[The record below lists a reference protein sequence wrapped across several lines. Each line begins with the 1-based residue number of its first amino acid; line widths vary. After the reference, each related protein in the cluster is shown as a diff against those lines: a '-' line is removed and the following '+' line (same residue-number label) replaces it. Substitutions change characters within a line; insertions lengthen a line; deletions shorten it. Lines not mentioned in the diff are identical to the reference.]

1 MRVFRSRG
9 GNLMKAINTPQRI
22 TVLGAG
28 FGALSTIRELRRRDA
43 QVEITLVAPRAEL
56 HYLPGIIWIP
66 SGQRKR
72 EDLVVPLDNF
82 LRRQRVRF
90 VAAEATGLADG
101 GRTVHTSAGELAN
114 DALVIATGGR
124 FIKKLPGIEHAITPC
139 EGIAAA
145 ERIRDRVREM
155 QGGTIAVGFGGNP
168 NEPTAVRGGPMFEFL
183 FGLDTQL
190 RSEGRREHFELV
202 FFNPSMEPG
211 KRLGTKAVRHLLDEM
226 ARRGIRTH
234 LGHKPQRFEIDKVV
248 TEGGEFHADL
258 ILFMPGMTGNAWFDA
273 TDLPRSSG
281 GLLQADAHCRIPGF
295 ECVVVV
301 GDSGSFPGPDWMPKQ
316 AHMADLQAVAAAQNL
331 LGDLRGVPT
340 SVAFEVEL
348 MCIVDAMD
356 RGSLVWRTSKR
367 NWLLP
372 SMRALH
378 WAKRLFEWKYLRQY
392 R

>member
-1 MRVFRSRG
+1 M
-9 GNLMKAINTPQRI
+9 NAINSPARI

-28 FGALSTIRELRRRDA
+28 FAGLSTIRELRRRDA
-43 QVEITLVAPRAEL
+43 HAEITLVAPRAEL

-66 SGQRKR
+66 SGLRKR
-72 EDLVVPLDNF
+72 GDLIVPLDNF
-82 LRRQRVRF
+82 LRRQRVKF
-90 VAAEATGLADG
+90 FAAEVIGLADG
-101 GRTVHTSAGELAN
+101 GRVVQTSAGDLAN

-139 EGIAAA
+139 EGITAA

-155 QGGTIAVGFGGNP
+155 RGGTIAVGFGGNP

-190 RSEGRREHFELV
+190 RNEGRREHFELV
-202 FFNPSMEPG
+202 FFNPSNEPG
-211 KRLGTKAVRHLLDEM
+211 KRLGTKAVRHLLEEM
-226 ARRGIRTH
+226 ERRGIRTH

-248 TEGGEFHADL
+248 TEGCEFPANL

-273 TDLPRSSG
+273 TDLPRSPG
-281 GLLQADAHCRIPGF
+281 GLLQADAQCRVPGF
-295 ECVVVV
+295 ERVVVV

-331 LGDLRGVPT
+331 LGDLRGVPSSAT
-340 SVAFEVEL
+340 FNVEL
-348 MCIVDAMD
+348 ICIIDALD
-356 RGSLVWRTSKR
+356 RGSLVWRTAQR

-372 SMRALH
+372 SMHLLH

>member
-1 MRVFRSRG
+1 MTMISS
-9 GNLMKAINTPQRI
+9 PERI

-28 FGALSTIRELRRRDA
+28 FAGLSSIRELRKRDA
-43 QVEITLVAPRAEL
+43 HVEITLVAPRAEL

-66 SGQRKR
+66 SGVRKR
-72 EDLVVPLDNF
+72 EDLIVPLENF
-82 LRRQRVRF
+82 LRRQRVKF
-90 VAAEATGLADG
+90 IAAEVIGLTDG
-101 GRTVHTSAGELAN
+101 GRVVQTSAGDIAN

-168 NEPTAVRGGPMFEFL
+168 NEPSAVRGGPMFEFL

-190 RSEGRREHFELV
+190 RKEGRRERFELV
-202 FFNPSMEPG
+202 FFNPSTEPG
-211 KRLGTKAVRHLLDEM
+211 KRLGTKAVGHLLDEM
-226 ARRGIRTH
+226 ARRDIRTH

-248 TEGGEFHADL
+248 TEGGEFRADL
-258 ILFMPGMTGNAWFDA
+258 ILFMPGMTGNTWFDA
-273 TDLPRSSG
+273 TDLPRSPG
-281 GLLQADAHCRIPGF
+281 GLLQADAHCRVPGF
-295 ECVVVV
+295 ERVVVV
-301 GDSGSFPGPDWMPKQ
+301 GDSGSFQGPDWMPKQ

-340 SVAFEVEL
+340 TASFKVEL
-348 MCIVDAMD
+348 ICIIDAID
-356 RGSLVWRTSKR
+356 RGSLVWRTPKR

-372 SMRALH
+372 SMRLLH

>member
-1 MRVFRSRG
+1 MI
-9 GNLMKAINTPQRI
+9 AINTPARI

-28 FGALSTIRELRRRDA
+28 FAGLSAIRELRKRDA
-43 QVEITLVAPRAEL
+43 HAKITLVAPRAEL

-66 SGQRKR
+66 SGLRKR
-72 EDLVVPLDNF
+72 EDLIVPLDNF
-82 LRRQRVRF
+82 LRRQRVTF
-90 VAAEATGLADG
+90 LAAEVTGLADG
-101 GRTVHTSAGELAN
+101 GRSVHTSMGDIAN

-139 EGIAAA
+139 EGITAA
-145 ERIRDRVREM
+145 ERIRDRVREL

-190 RSEGRREHFELV
+190 RREGRRERFEMV
-202 FFNPSMEPG
+202 FFNPSTEPG
-211 KRLGTKAVRHLLDEM
+211 KRLGTKAVQHLLDEM

-234 LGHKPQRFEIDKVV
+234 LGHRPQRFEIDKVV

-258 ILFMPGMTGNAWFDA
+258 ILFMPGMTGNAWFDT
-273 TDLPRSSG
+273 TDLPRSPG
-281 GLLQADAHCRIPGF
+281 GLLQADAHCRVPGF
-295 ECVVVV
+295 ERVVVV

-340 SVAFEVEL
+340 DASFKVEL
-348 MCIVDAMD
+348 ICIVDAMD
-356 RGSLVWRTSKR
+356 RGSLVWRTVRR
-367 NWLLP
+367 NGLLP
-372 SMRALH
+372 SVRLLH